1 MISYTNNGFALSAP
15 TAVALG
21 CFDGVHIG
29 HRAVI
34 SETVNIAKQSGI
46 QSAVWCFE
54 APPKN
59 FFIKNSAPLITTPS
73 EKIALI
79 SELGVDV
86 AVCVPFDTDIGSLTP
101 DEFFF
106 EILIKR
112 MHTAHVVCGS
122 NYTFGKNGIGNAEYL
137 SELCQKNG
145 IGFTSIGHICVD
157 GISVSASA
165 IREMVKRG
173 NITDASLLLGRPY
186 SISGTVIDGNH
197 LGRTLGFPT
206 ANLALRDGC
215 VVPKN
220 GVYLTKA
227 YIDGVERFGITNV
240 GKHPTVPTENIL
252 AETYVFDFDSDIYG
266 KKLRLEFLE
275 FIRNEK
281 TFASLKELS
290 AQVQLD
296 IEKAKK
302 LVEKKYS

>member
-34 SETVNIAKQSGI
+34 SETVNIAKQSGV

-112 MHTAHVVCGS
+112 MHTVHVVCGS

-165 IREMVKRG
+165 IREMIKRG

-186 SISGTVIDGNH
+186 SISGTVIDGKH